1 MAGRLWGLVGWWWEL
16 GRIQGACF
24 WRGGLDEVGV
34 GKGRAGAGGR
44 VCWLGSG
51 RGGAL
56 KPLGVGHSS
65 AWLGHRAKT
74 LRQNKN
80 NHSQIIS
87 RTKSKLHNLAWVG
100 IELCF
105 KFGEFLGPPEWVDF
119 LKADQKEVFWTPT

>member
-1 MAGRLWGLVGWWWEL
+1 MGWGW
-16 GRIQGACF
+16 A
-24 WRGGLDEVGV
+24 RGGQGV
-34 GKGRAGAGGR
+34 GGR
-44 VCWLGSG
+44 VGWLGSG

-65 AWLGHRAKT
+65 TWLGHRAKT

-100 IELCF
+100 IEF
-105 KFGEFLGPPEWVDF
+105 
-119 LKADQKEVFWTPT
+119 